1 MDGAY
6 MSSLEYSTLFFI
18 IGFLVLIFGM
28 MWIYF
33 LIRQRQK
40 FKQLID
46 LAIEGLVISH
56 KGRVVEI
63 NGQALKIFGGETKEE
78 ILGRE
83 VLEFVAPKFRELVGS
98 HFNHPTDTYE
108 CELLRKDGTYLP
120 ALVKGSIVEGF
131 GKKMRVSAIVDLR
144 ELKEAQYALQAL
156 NENLEIQ
163 VKEQIAKNRQQ
174 EMILFQ
180 QSRHAQMGE
189 MISMIAHQWRQP
201 LNVLSLLAQNIV
213 FKYKLHKLD
222 DLIMDEFKND
232 SMRQILQMSKTIDDF
247 RDFFKPDKSM
257 KVFDIKEQL
266 SNAVEMV
273 KPIVAGHGI
282 EMSFKAEVGLKVE
295 SFPNEFGQSV
305 INILNNAK
313 DVLLESC
320 GEYTKWIRV
329 EAKRNEH
336 GEICVSIEDN
346 GGGIDVSVLPYIFE
360 PYFSTK
366 GVKNGTGL
374 GLYMSKIIV
383 EEHMHGH
390 IHVSNTKEGA
400 RFEIILQGLV

>member
-1 MDGAY
+1 
-6 MSSLEYSTLFFI
+6 MSFI
-18 IGFLVLIFGM
+18 NPFMILLSAGFILIFGA
-28 MWIYF
+28 MWIY
-33 LIRQRQK
+33 LLLNQRQR

-46 LAIEGLVISH
+46 FAIEGLVISH
-56 KGRVVEI
+56 KDYVVEI
-63 NGQALKIFGGETKEE
+63 NTQALKFFGSENKED
-78 ILGRE
+78 IIGKHL
-83 VLEFVAPKFRELVGS
+83 LDFVAPESRDLIRA
-98 HFNHPTDTYE
+98 HLNQNTDIYE
-108 CELLRKDGTYLP
+108 CQLLRKNGSLLP
-120 ALVKGSIVEGF
+120 ALVRGSIVKRF
-131 GKKMRVSAIVDLR
+131 GKKMRVTAIIDLS

-156 NENLEIQ
+156 NENLGIQ
-163 VKEQIAKNRQQ
+163 VKAQIEKNRQQ

-222 DLIMDEFKND
+222 DSVMDDFKSD

-247 RDFFKPDKSM
+247 RDFFKPDKCM
-257 KVFDIKEQL
+257 KVFDIKQQL
-266 SNAVEMV
+266 ANAVEMV

-282 EMSFKAEVGLKVE
+282 EISFRSEDGLKVE
-295 SFPNEFGQSV
+295 SFPNEFGQSI

-320 GEYTKWIRV
+320 GEYTKQINV
-329 EAKRNEH
+329 EAKRDKS
-336 GEICVSIEDN
+336 GAIIVSIEDN
-346 GGGIDVSVLPYIFE
+346 GGGIDAQVMPYIFE

-366 GVKNGTGL
+366 GVKHGTGL

-383 EEHMHGH
+383 EEHMQGH
-390 IHVSNTKEGA
+390 IRVRNTAEGA
-400 RFEIILQGLV
+400 RFEIVLQGLV

>member
-1 MDGAY
+1 
-6 MSSLEYSTLFFI
+6 MSSLEHSMLFFSM
-18 IGFLVLIFGM
+18 GLIFLCVV

-33 LIRQRQK
+33 LIRQHQK

-56 KGRVVEI
+56 KGRVVEM
-63 NGQALKIFGGETKEE
+63 NEQALKIFGGNVKEE
-78 ILGRE
+78 ILGKK
-83 VLEFVAPKFRELVGS
+83 VIDFVAPECRALVES
-98 HFNHPTDTYE
+98 HFTHPTTGTYE
-108 CELLRKDGTYLP
+108 CQLLRKDGTHIP
-120 ALVKGSIVEGF
+120 ALVKGSIVKGF
-131 GKKMRVSAIVDLR
+131 GKKMRVSAIIDLR

-156 NENLEIQ
+156 NDNLEIQ

-222 DLIMDEFKND
+222 DSIMDEFKND

-247 RDFFKPDKSM
+247 RDFFKPDKST

-273 KPIVAGHGI
+273 KPIVAAHGI
-282 EMSFKAEVGLKVE
+282 EISFQGEEGLKIE

-320 GEYTKWIRV
+320 GEYTKKISV

-336 GEICVSIEDN
+336 GKISVSVEDN
-346 GGGIDVSVLPYIFE
+346 GGGIDALVLPHIFE

-383 EEHMHGH
+383 EEHMQGRL
-390 IHVSNTKEGA
+390 HVSNTEEGA

>member
-1 MDGAY
+1 MP
-6 MSSLEYSTLFFI
+6 SLDHLVIFFS
-18 IGFLVLIFGM
+18 IGFILVFGI
-28 MWIYF
+28 MWIY
-33 LIRQRQK
+33 LLLKQRQK
-40 FKQLID
+40 FKRLID
-46 LAIEGLVISH
+46 FAIEGLVISH
-56 KGRVVEI
+56 KGRVVDI
-63 NGQALKIFGGETKEE
+63 NEQALKIFGGEYKEE
-78 ILGRE
+78 ILGK
-83 VLEFVAPKFRELVGS
+83 VMLDFVSPESRELVKS
-98 HFNHPTDTYE
+98 HTYHDTDTYE
-108 CELLRKDGTYLP
+108 CQLVRKDGSYLP
-120 ALVKGSIVEGF
+120 VLVKGSIVKGF
-131 GKKMRVSAIVDLR
+131 GKTMRISAIVDLS

-163 VKEQIAKNRQQ
+163 VKAQIEKNRQQ

-222 DLIMDEFKND
+222 DTVMDEFKSD

-247 RDFFKPDKSM
+247 RDFFKPDKSI
-257 KVFDIKEQL
+257 KVFDIKQQL
-266 SNAVEMV
+266 SNAVEML

-282 EMSFKAEVGLKVE
+282 EISFHSEDNLNVE
-295 SFPNEFGQSV
+295 SFPNEFGQSI

-329 EAKRNEH
+329 EAKRDER
-336 GEICVSIEDN
+336 GKIRVSIEDN
-346 GGGIDVSVLPYIFE
+346 GGGIDALVLPYIFE

-374 GLYMSKIIV
+374 GLYMTKIIV
-383 EEHMHGH
+383 EEHMQGQ
-390 IHVSNTKEGA
+390 IHVHNTAEGV
-400 RFEIILQGLV
+400 RFEIVLQGIE

>member
-1 MDGAY
+1 MI
-6 MSSLEYSTLFFI
+6 LLHNVTLVFI
-18 IGFLVLIFGM
+18 TGSILLFGIL
-28 MWIYF
+28 WIYF
-33 LIRQRQK
+33 LLKQRQK

-46 LAIEGLVISH
+46 FAIEGLVISH
-56 KGRVVEI
+56 KGYVVEI
-63 NGQALKIFGGETKEE
+63 NEQALKIFGGESKEE
-78 ILGRE
+78 IVGKKL
-83 VLEFVAPKFRELVGS
+83 LDFVAPES
-98 HFNHPTDTYE
+98 HALIEAHLDHNTDAYE
-108 CELLRKDGTYLP
+108 CQLLRKDGSYLP
-120 ALVKGSIVEGF
+120 ALVKGSIVKGF
-131 GKKMRVSAIVDLR
+131 GKTMRVSAIVNLS

-156 NENLEIQ
+156 NDNLEMQ
-163 VKEQIAKNRQQ
+163 VKAQIEKNRQQ

-213 FKYKLHKLD
+213 FKYKLNKLND
-222 DLIMDEFKND
+222 GIMDEFKSD

-257 KVFDIKEQL
+257 KVFDVKQQL
-266 SNAVEMV
+266 TNAVEMV

-282 EMSFKAEVGLKVE
+282 EISFVGEDNLKVE
-295 SFPNEFGQSV
+295 SFPNEFGQSI

-320 GEYTKWIRV
+320 TESTKRIRV
-329 EAKRNEH
+329 EAKRDQDK
-336 GEICVSIEDN
+336 IIVRIEDN
-346 GGGIDVSVLPYIFE
+346 GGGIDPLVMPYIFE

-374 GLYMSKIIV
+374 GLYMTKIIV
-383 EEHMHGH
+383 EEHMQGH
-390 IHVSNTKEGA
+390 IHVRNTTEGA
-400 RFEIILQGLV
+400 LFEIVLQGLSA

>member
-1 MDGAY
+1 MT
-6 MSSLEYSTLFFI
+6 SLEHLMLLLSL
-18 IGFLVLIFGM
+18 GLVLLCII

-63 NGQALKIFGGETKEE
+63 NEQALTIFGGDDKEE
-78 ILGRE
+78 ILGKA
-83 VLEFVAPKFRELVGS
+83 VIDFVAPEFRALVES

-108 CELLRKDGTYLP
+108 CILLRKDGTRLP
-120 ALVKGSIVEGF
+120 ALVKGSIVKGF

-156 NENLEIQ
+156 NNNLEIQ
-163 VKEQIAKNRQQ
+163 VKEQITKNRQQ

-222 DLIMDEFKND
+222 DSIMDEFKND

-247 RDFFKPDKSM
+247 RDFFKPDKSI

-273 KPIVAGHGI
+273 KPIVAAHGI
-282 EMSFKAEVGLKVE
+282 EISFKAEEGLKVE

-320 GEYTKWIRV
+320 GEYTKKISV
-329 EAKRNEH
+329 EAKRNER
-336 GEICVSIEDN
+336 GEISVSIEDN
-346 GGGIDVSVLPYIFE
+346 GGGVDVLVLPYIFE

-383 EEHMHGH
+383 EEHMQGRL
-390 IHVSNTKEGA
+390 HVFNTEEGA